1 MPLLKNVTISF
12 MSIKQ
17 EAIITDE
24 QTVSVALPQAGLMT
38 KSQSQLARQDLYDS
52 LKHWRIWLMLAY
64 QDIKLRYRRSVLGPF
79 WITISMAITV
89 YSMGY
94 LYSHL
99 FRINFN
105 DYFPYL
111 VGGILGWSLIST
123 NILDFVEV
131 FILSENIIKQ
141 INLPYTIH
149 IQRVAARNTIIF
161 FHHLLII
168 VPAVMIFHA
177 TAKTS
182 GYLLMMLIPGLL
194 LIYINAF
201 CYGIVIAM
209 IGTRF
214 RDVPQIIKSFISV
227 VFFVTPVIWNPDLLP
242 ADKRF
247 FISLNPF
254 YSFIELIRAPLTGH
268 FMTPFQLIMVTVIT
282 LIGIFASYLLFSAH
296 RARIVYWI

>member
-99 FRINFN
+99 FRINFD
-105 DYFPYL
+105 DYFHYL
-111 VGGILGWSLIST
+111 AGGILGWSLIST
-123 NILDFVEV
+123 TILDLVEV
-131 FILSENIIKQ
+131 FILSENMIKQ
-141 INLPYTIH
+141 IKLPYTLYIH
-149 IQRVAARNTIIF
+149 RVASINTIIF
-161 FHHLLII
+161 FHLLLILVPVMIIFHHSLKTNSYLFYLLPGLLII
-168 VPAVMIFHA
+168 YVNSI
-177 TAKTS
+177 S
-182 GYLLMMLIPGLL
+182 
-194 LIYINAF
+194 
-201 CYGIVIAM
+201 YGIIFAM
-209 IGTRF
+209 IGTRY
-214 RDVPQIIKSFISV
+214 RDIPQIIKSFISV
-227 VFFVTPVIWNPDLLP
+227 VFFVTPVIWDPAVLP
-242 ADKRF
+242 PDKRF
-247 FISLNPF
+247 LVSLNPF
-254 YSFIELIRAPLTGH
+254 YSFIELVRSPLTGH
-268 FMTPFQLIMVTVIT
+268 ALAFHHV
-282 LIGIFASYLLFSAH
+282 
-296 RARIVYWI
+296 

>member
-1 MPLLKNVTISF
+1 MLSREDNIAF
-12 MSIKQ
+12 MSEKQ
-17 EAIITDE
+17 EAITIVENNYSLDRE
-24 QTVSVALPQAGLMT
+24 PIFFPQI
-38 KSQSQLARQDLYDS
+38 SQKQLAWDDFKES
-52 LKHWRIWLMLAY
+52 LQHWRIWLMLAY

-111 VGGILGWSLIST
+111 VGGILGWSL
-123 NILDFVEV
+123 
-131 FILSENIIKQ
+131 
-141 INLPYTIH
+141 
-149 IQRVAARNTIIF
+149 VAARNTIIF

>member
-1 MPLLKNVTISF
+1 

-99 FRINFN
+99 FRINFD

-111 VGGILGWSLIST
+111 AGGILGWSLIST
-123 NILDFVEV
+123 TILDLVEV
-131 FILSENIIKQ
+131 FILSENMIKQ
-141 INLPYTIH
+141 IKLPYTLYIH
-149 IQRVAARNTIIF
+149 RVAARNTIIF
-161 FHHLLII
+161 FHHLLIL
-168 VPAVMIFHA
+168 VPVMIIFHHSL
-177 TAKTS
+177 KTNS
-182 GYLLMMLIPGLL
+182 YLFYLLPGLL
-194 LIYINAF
+194 IIYVNSIS
-201 CYGIVIAM
+201 YGIIFAM
-209 IGTRF
+209 IGTRY
-214 RDVPQIIKSFISV
+214 RDIPQIIKSFISV
-227 VFFVTPVIWNPDLLP
+227 VFFVTPVIWDPAVLP
-242 ADKRF
+242 PDKRF
-247 FISLNPF
+247 LVSLNPF
-254 YSFIELIRAPLTGH
+254 YSFIELVRSPLTGH
-268 FMTPFQLIMVTVIT
+268 ALAFHHVLMVFAVTC
-282 LIGIFASYLLFSAH
+282 IGLLVSYFILAAR